1 MFEAGQLAAAVS
13 PSQARQSAIVAPK
26 RDRRLTLT
34 KIDKR
39 GRLGR
44 RVAELTGMFLAAL
57 GGEPTPLK
65 RMRVEKAAQ
74 LSAIAELARGDFMRD
89 GRGTLDDI
97 VRCERKADQAIRALG
112 LDEKR
117 GERKL
122 TVPEYLAQRDAMR
135 AQGG

>member
-1 MFEAGQLAAAVS
+1 
-13 PSQARQSAIVAPK
+13 
-26 RDRRLTLT
+26 
-34 KIDKR
+34 
-39 GRLGR
+39 
-44 RVAELTGMFLAAL
+44 MFLAAL

-122 TVPEYLAQRDAMR
+122 SLLAQMAEGAPR
-135 AQGG
+135 